1 MWHEGT
7 ASALDWFAW
16 KRWLCYALCWILG
29 YPCSFSICMLR
40 MTLKGLAHTHTHVGQ
55 CATSKTIG
63 LLHPSGPEIP
73 ECVWNPLKRMIHAF
87 HGLSHAIFIYNIYVN
102 RIESDGSISWQKIV
116 SLPPGHT
123 GDGSFALR
131 GPSPH
136 TSRNQR
142 RNLQV
147 WCHHM
152 TLYDIINWYYNIICL
167 YDLYGMINAWY
178 CSCCEYLPSFQ
189 VLDLFAPFAAEI
201 WTRHVS
207 PRAKRSSLIAEGM
220 PHSQDTS
227 CNRNMESREENIQ
240 ISLTHDQGLLIAF
253 WTHES
258 VEMSL
263 RMYLKKRV
271 CPKKIWIFGVA
282 NVSASPRCNQAANEK
297 ILKIGQPLSSKNIHR
312 TACEVWAECT
322 ENWGVCVW

>member
-1 MWHEGT
+1 MKEPLQHWTGLLENGDCAT
-7 ASALDWFAW
+7 LCVEFWGIRVVFPFVCFAW
-16 KRWLCYALCWILG
+16 RW
-29 YPCSFSICMLR
+29 
-40 MTLKGLAHTHTHVGQ
+40 KGWHTHTHVGQ

-116 SLPPGHT
+116 SLPPGYT

-152 TLYDIINWYYNIICL
+152 TLLIDIIILYAYMTYMAWLMHDIALVVNTFRPFKSWTCL
-167 YDLYGMINAWY
+167 HPLQLRFGRGMCHLGQN
-178 CSCCEYLPSFQ
+178 
-189 VLDLFAPFAAEI
+189 
-201 WTRHVS
+201 
-207 PRAKRSSLIAEGM
+207 
-220 PHSQDTS
+220 
-227 CNRNMESREENIQ
+227 
-240 ISLTHDQGLLIAF
+240 GLLWLRKGCHIPRTHLVIAT
-253 WTHES
+253 W
-258 VEMSL
+258 
-263 RMYLKKRV
+263 
-271 CPKKIWIFGVA
+271 
-282 NVSASPRCNQAANEK
+282 SPERK
-297 ILKIGQPLSSKNIHR
+297 TSKFLSPMTK
-312 TACEVWAECT
+312 ACWLLFEPM
-322 ENWGVCVW
+322 NL